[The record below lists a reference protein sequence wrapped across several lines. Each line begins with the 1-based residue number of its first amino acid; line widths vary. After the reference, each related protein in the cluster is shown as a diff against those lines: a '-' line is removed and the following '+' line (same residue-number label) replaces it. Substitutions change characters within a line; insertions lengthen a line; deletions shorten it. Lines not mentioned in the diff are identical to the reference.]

1 MRNAK
6 RITRLAASLTL
17 AGLAFSASAA
27 DSPAPPAPPAIES
40 WDEFTDAVHALGPQM
55 LAKLPTSMQDD
66 PQIRQEVARLTLEAL
81 ATMELRAVSSQ
92 DGDHPN
98 FLPWGNVTQ
107 NIGQPNADTTYKHTV
122 ITPGGTYRLRG
133 EKGSDRIAKI
143 AQFGSQKPENGRSW
157 VYTITYNDLNALHAD
172 ADGHYDVILSPSR
185 PKDWT
190 GDWWQ
195 LDPATTTLMLRMV
208 SADWTKE
215 RDPTVSIERVDTPP
229 ERPRPTAA
237 ELRERMKAIAQETA
251 RMAMLLVGHVAK
263 LQSEGIINKFKAFDV
278 SQIGGQ
284 LTGQFYYEGA
294 YDLKDDEALIIEA
307 KVPDHCLYSSLLLTN
322 AVYETTD
329 WYNNHSSLNDT
340 QMKIGKDNMMRVVVS
355 AKDPGVANWL
365 DTAGYPVGAI
375 QGRWTE
381 CSAQPIPMIKKVALK
396 DVRKHLPKDTAM
408 VTPAERATIIRDRR
422 AHLQQRILW

>member
-1 MRNAK
+1 MAC
-6 RITRLAASLTL
+6 TAA
-17 AGLAFSASAA
+17 AA
-27 DSPAPPAPPAIES
+27 DAPAPTATPAIES
-40 WDEFTDAVHALGPQM
+40 WDEFANAVRDLGPQM
-55 LAKLPTSMQDD
+55 LAKLPQSMQDD

-133 EKGSDRIAKI
+133 EKGSDRIVKI
-143 AQFGSQKPENGRSW
+143 AQFGTQKPENGRAW
-157 VYTITYNDLNALHAD
+157 VYTITYDDLNALHAD
-172 ADGHYDVILSPSR
+172 ANGRYDVILSPTR
-185 PKDWT
+185 PKDWS

-215 RDPTVSIERVDTPP
+215 RDPTVSIERVDTQP
-229 ERPRPTAA
+229 EHPRPSVA
-237 ELRERMKAIAQETA
+237 EMRERIKAIAGETA
-251 RMAMLLVGHVAK
+251 RMAMLLVGHVPK
-263 LQSEGIINKFKAFDV
+263 LQSEGTINKLKAFDV

-294 YDLKDDEALIIEA
+294 YALKDDEALIIEA
-307 KVPDHCLYSSLLLTN
+307 KVPDRCLYSSILLTN

-340 QMKIGKDNMMRVVVS
+340 QMKIGKDNVMRVVVS

-365 DTAGYPVGAI
+365 DTTGYPVGAI

-381 CSAQPIPMIKKVALK
+381 CSAQPVPTVMKVAFK
-396 DVRKHLPKDTAM
+396 DVRKHLPADTAM
-408 VTPAERATIIRDRR
+408 VTPAQREAIIRERR
-422 AHLQQRILW
+422 AYLQQRIMW